1 MLALLAMARCAVL
14 RGVVMT
20 KSGSMLSGERCD
32 LRKDPCGR
40 WKVQSAVHNGFQM
53 QLQT

>member
-32 LRKDPCGR
+32 LRILSVESSISG
-40 WKVQSAVHNGFQM
+40 
-53 QLQT
+53 T